1 MQRRYG
7 IIVVAIIMLMVSGVL
22 LINKSSYAEPYLE
35 DFCAYRIYFI
45 TSNEEEVYAKNDY
58 NRIDL
63 PSNRFYTDVMESSS
77 ENDYR
82 LFVATNYLFGKYVHL
97 NDDAS
102 TGNNLSSAEV
112 AIYDSKSNEV
122 YRY

>member
-1 MQRRYG
+1 M
-7 IIVVAIIMLMVSGVL
+7 
-22 LINKSSYAEPYLE
+22 KK
-35 DFCAYRIYFI
+35 IY
-45 TSNEEEVYAKNDY
+45 VKNDY